1 MGEFPVYRNAATM
14 CRFSIE
20 NKKKI
25 GNAMIYIADR
35 LQGVSKTKL
44 LKLLYI
50 IEERMVKKYHVPF
63 LALPYEI
70 WRLGPVQKDL
80 YAELSDKPFLFRD
93 YIEPYYTDNNK
104 YFRAL
109 KPFEDDE
116 FSDCELAVMDEVMK
130 AYGDKNARQLIDIL
144 HQPDTLWYNGAVKNN
159 VLSSFSDGS
168 CNSTEIKIDFSELLA
183 GENRSDYEESL
194 SVRQTADA
202 LKAKFNV

>member
-1 MGEFPVYRNAATM
+1 M
-14 CRFSIE
+14 CGFSIE
-20 NKKKI
+20 HKKKI

-35 LQGVSKTKL
+35 LHGVSKTKL

-50 IEERMVKKYHVPF
+50 MEEQMVKKNHVPF

-80 YAELSDKPFLFRD
+80 YAELSDKPFLFKD
-93 YIEPYYTDNNK
+93 YIEPYYIDNNK

-116 FSDCELAVMDEVMK
+116 FSDCELAVMDEVMVK
-130 AYGDKNARQLIDIL
+130 YGTMNARQLIDVL
-144 HQPDTLWYNGAVKNN
+144 HQPDTLWYKGAVENN
-159 VLSSFSDGS
+159 VLASFHNET
-168 CNSTEIKIDFSELLA
+168 CNSTEIKIDFRELLF
-183 GENRSDYEESL
+183 GEKRSDYEESL